1 MLIKKSLEG
10 FINWAARDG
19 GFSHLRY
26 IPNIMIWIVPRQ
38 MDHDG
43 MDSFMQTR
51 MRSLALLQREYLRN
65 DRSPDFWRATASPF
79 LGLRRAL
86 GTSYRTKSKQH
97 TPTPHKRSAKEAGLS
112 KRGTALDDSTTTS
125 EDELSGERTTHD
137 SKRQR
142 LSSVVDG
149 SNKTPRHG
157 HRLTD
162 TSNQSGSTLPGR
174 PKTPLK
180 VKYRRQPPVVY
191 GLFVVGTSVFL
202 LTLDSSK
209 GDEGYVSFHLEMN
222 FLDSHQSVW
231 NGLTLAIAVCLA
243 RDDLMTRT
251 DDFEALPVES
261 ESDPDA

>member
-1 MLIKKSLEG
+1 
-10 FINWAARDG
+10 
-19 GFSHLRY
+19 
-26 IPNIMIWIVPRQ
+26 
-38 MDHDG
+38 MDP
-43 MDSFMQTR
+43 FMQTR
-51 MRSLALLQREYLRN
+51 MRSLALLQREYFRK

-86 GTSYRTKSKQH
+86 GASYRTKSKPH
-97 TPTPHKRSAKEAGLS
+97 ILTPHKRSAKEAGLS
-112 KRGTALDDSTTTS
+112 KRGLALDDLTDTS
-125 EDELSGERTTHD
+125 EDQSSGESTAHD

-142 LSSVVDG
+142 LSSAVDG
-149 SNKTPRHG
+149 SNKISRHQDR
-157 HRLTD
+157 RLTG
-162 TSNQSGSTLPGR
+162 TSNQLGSTSSGR
-174 PKTPLK
+174 PTTPLK

-222 FLDSHQSVW
+222 FLDPHQSVW

-243 RDDLMTRT
+243 RDDLMTRM